1 MTMAEVLKRDV
12 PIINKLGLHLRAAA
26 QFVQLCGRFPCDVWV
41 TKDGRRVNGKSI
53 MGVMTLVGVKG
64 STLSVEAEGER
75 STECLDALAK
85 LAADKFGE
93 KE

>member
-1 MTMAEVLKRDV
+1 MADVLQRDV

-41 TKDGRRVNGKSI
+41 SKDGRRVNGKSI
-53 MGVMTLVGVKG
+53 MGVMTLVAVKG

-75 STECLDALAK
+75 AAECLEALAK
-85 LAADKFGE
+85 LAGGKFGE

>member
-1 MTMAEVLKRDV
+1 MPDLVQREILIT
-12 PIINKLGLHLRAAA
+12 NKLGLHLRAAA

-41 TKDGRRVNGKSI
+41 SKDGRRVNGKSI

-64 STLSVEAEGER
+64 STLALEAEGDR
-75 STECLDALAK
+75 AVECLDALTK

>member
-1 MTMAEVLKRDV
+1 MTNAIQRDI

-26 QFVQLCGRFPCDVWV
+26 QFVQTAGRFPCEVWV
-41 TKDGRRVNGKSI
+41 SKDGRRVNGKSI
-53 MGVMTLVGVKG
+53 MGVMTLVAVKG
-64 STLSVEAEGER
+64 STLGVEAVGDKAD
-75 STECLDALAK
+75 ECLDALGK

>member
-1 MTMAEVLKRDV
+1 MSTPATIEI

-26 QFVQLCGRFPCDVWV
+26 QFVQTAGRFPCDVWV
-41 TKDGRRVNGKSI
+41 AKDGRRINGKSI
-53 MGVMTLVGVKG
+53 MGVMTLVAVRG
-64 STLSVEAEGER
+64 SSITVEATGAQA
-75 STECLDALAK
+75 SDCLEALAK

>member
-1 MTMAEVLKRDV
+1 MASTVQKEI

-26 QFVQLCGRFPCDVWV
+26 QFVQTAGRFPCDVWV
-41 TKDGRRVNGKSI
+41 SKDGRRVNGKSI
-53 MGVMTLVGVKG
+53 MGVMTLVAVRG
-64 STLSVEAEGER
+64 STLAVEAEGDK
-75 STECLDALAK
+75 SGECIDALIK

>member
-1 MTMAEVLKRDV
+1 MTNAIQKDI

-26 QFVQLCGRFPCDVWV
+26 QFVQTAGRFPCEVWV
-41 TKDGRRVNGKSI
+41 SKDGRRVNGKSI
-53 MGVMTLVGVKG
+53 MGVMTLVAVKG
-64 STLSVEAEGER
+64 STLGVEAVGDKAD
-75 STECLDALAK
+75 ECLDALAK

>member
-1 MTMAEVLKRDV
+1 MSNAMQREIAIV
-12 PIINKLGLHLRAAA
+12 NKLGLHLRAAA
-26 QFVQLCGRFPCDVWV
+26 QFVQTSGRFPCDVWV

-53 MGVMTLVGVKG
+53 MGVMTLVAVKG
-64 STLSVEAEGER
+64 SSLAVETEGEQAGA
-75 STECLDALAK
+75 CLDALAK

>member
-1 MTMAEVLKRDV
+1 MPNLLQKEI

-26 QFVQLCGRFPCDVWV
+26 QFVQTAGRFPCDVWV
-41 TKDGRRVNGKSI
+41 SKDGRRVNGKSI
-53 MGVMTLVGVKG
+53 MGVMTLVAVKG
-64 STLSVEAEGER
+64 STLAVEAEGDKAED
-75 STECLDALAK
+75 CLDALAK